1 MLVITKTIASKLV
14 AAFGLCA
21 LITVA
26 VGGLGKLEVSRVH
39 DQLEQ
44 MLADDLQ
51 SITKAN
57 DVRSNVIAHI
67 RDAYRLIGLVAL
79 DAPADE
85 RKGAR
90 DSMIENQGQVEELF
104 ADYQRTPQSAA
115 EQEQG
120 RAFTLEWSRYTAA
133 IKQAIAQLD
142 AGDAAAAKLIID
154 RDAFPAYRG
163 STNAMKAIINENKE
177 RSRVATESAATA
189 SVRSSWMLGIGVGV
203 ALLISITLGL
213 VITRM
218 VTRPMR
224 EAVTVAERIAKGDLT
239 QLLVAKGEDECAQLL
254 RSLAAMQASLRQTVG
269 DISDA
274 SGQLASAASQ
284 LHAVAKQSSSDIQ
297 TQNGE
302 IQQAATA
309 VTEMS
314 AAVDE
319 VARNAVDTSDASTTT
334 SRDAEGGRDQVQ
346 QAITGITAMAAEI
359 TGSAEKVT
367 ALAGEITNVGAVL
380 NVIRGI
386 AEQTNLLALN
396 AAIEAAR
403 AGEQGRGFAVV
414 ADEVRALAHRTQGST
429 GEIEKMINAVR
440 IRADE
445 AVSAMGKTQVLAEGT
460 QSQAVNAGH
469 ALERI
474 VAGVSQ
480 INERN
485 LVTASASEEQAQV
498 AREIDRNLVN
508 IQGLS
513 NRTSDSAAQ
522 LTQASEQLEAL
533 SGRLK
538 GVVGEFRC

>member
-1 MLVITKTIASKLV
+1 MRLVTKSIASKLI

-21 LITVA
+21 LVTVA
-26 VGGLGKLEVSRVH
+26 VGGLGKLEVSGVH
-39 DQLEQ
+39 AELEQ
-44 MLADDLQ
+44 VLADDLQ
-51 SITKAN
+51 SITRAN

-79 DAPADE
+79 DVSADE
-85 RKGAR
+85 RKSAR
-90 DSMIENQGQVEELF
+90 DSMMENQGQVEELF
-104 ADYQRTPQSAA
+104 ADYQQTPQSAA
-115 EQEQG
+115 EQEQSK
-120 RAFTLEWSRYTAA
+120 AFILEWARYTAA
-133 IKQAIAQLD
+133 IKQATTQLD
-142 AGDAAAAKLIID
+142 AGDAAAAKAVLD

-177 RSRVATESAATA
+177 RSRVATDAAATA
-189 SVRSSWMLGIGVGV
+189 SVRSSWILGIGVGV
-203 ALLISITLGL
+203 ALLISISLGL
-213 VITRM
+213 LITRL
-218 VTRPMR
+218 VTRPMGD
-224 EAVTVAERIAKGDLT
+224 AVTAAERIAKGDLT
-239 QLLVAKGEDECAQLL
+239 QLIVAKGDDECGQLL

-269 DISDA
+269 HITDA
-274 SGQLASAASQ
+274 SGQLASAATQ
-284 LHAVAKQSSSDIQ
+284 LHAVAKQSSTDIQ

-309 VTEMS
+309 VTQMS

-319 VARNAVDTSDASTTT
+319 VARNAVNTSDASTAT

-346 QAITGITAMAAEI
+346 QAIAGITSMAAEI
-359 TGSAEKVT
+359 TGSADKVT
-367 ALAGEITNVGAVL
+367 ALAGEITSVGEVL

-440 IRADE
+440 NRAGE
-445 AVSAMGKTQVLAEGT
+445 AVSAMGKTQVLVEGT
-460 QSQAVNAGH
+460 QSQALNAGH

-498 AREIDRNLVN
+498 AREIDRNLIN
-508 IQGLS
+508 LQDLS
-513 NRTSDSAAQ
+513 NRTSESAVQ
-522 LTQASEQLEAL
+522 LTQASERLEAL
-533 SGRLK
+533 SSRLK
-538 GVVGEFRC
+538 SVVGEFRC